1 MFTPG
6 ATTSGL
12 RISRVSRLGPREEN
26 AATTGDGRTPTLVPE
41 KAMVALGRGLVL
53 RYCLMAFPAACPTAT
68 AGRRWL
74 SATSSSPLAAVL
86 ARIIP
91 SPPAC
96 FTTCPFC
103 TLGVMPRSQRTIF
116 PTASLV
122 SSVPSR
128 QSDAGSGELALPPK

>member
-41 KAMVALGRGLVL
+41 KAMVALGRGVVL

-74 SATSSSPLAAVL
+74 SATSSSP
-86 ARIIP
+86 
-91 SPPAC
+91 PPAC